1 MLTLYPN
8 LHSFTHSEHPKANEP
23 PTCST
28 KLNVK
33 HRELG
38 GAGWPELGSAVYWV
52 IWRDPWVLGLE
63 KLDKLWYCPGLLTTP
78 PDRC

>member
-8 LHSFTHSEHPKANEP
+8 LHPFTHSEHTKANEP

-28 KLNVK
+28 QLNMK
-33 HRELG
+33 HG
-38 GAGWPELGSAVYWV
+38 AGVGAGWPELGSAVYWV
-52 IWRDPWVLGLE
+52 LWRDPWVLGL

-78 PDRC
+78 PD

>member
-52 IWRDPWVLGLE
+52 IWREPLGPGSGKVGQALVLS
-63 KLDKLWYCPGLLTTP
+63 
-78 PDRC
+78 RSAHHAS